1 MSTIISR
8 RPAPSAALRTA
19 RAQLA
24 RPQAPL
30 VALIVL
36 VALSGFARVLDL
48 GRPCSAPCRGGT
60 SHLLIFDESYYV
72 NAARVIDHIRPPAG
86 STYHA
91 APLGKDPNAE
101 HPQLAKLVIAAGI
114 KLLGDN
120 PWGWR
125 IGSVLFGLGALVALF
140 LLVRAAGGGRW
151 LAVGA
156 ASVMAVDNL
165 ALVHGRIATLDIYAV
180 CLMLVAATLYLRS
193 HPLAAGIALGI
204 GGAMKLVAL
213 YLVVALILF
222 EAFRLLRAW
231 RRGGGGGDPPLRG
244 VIAVAIFTATTAITL
259 VMLVFLIDLL
269 VPAYDTGTRITYAGD
284 PFSHLSHMVNYAL
297 SLHSTPGAVG
307 ASSSP
312 WQWLLNEKAFDYA
325 RVAVNSFSGGTIV
338 STHELIRFQGAV
350 NPFIIFLAVPA
361 LFAGMFAAW
370 RENDDLSALAAAWV
384 VGTFGVFVVQADLL
398 HRVSYIYYILVVL
411 PGIYIL
417 LARWFSRAG
426 MPVAATVGWAVV
438 LIFGF
443 AHLYPIRSF

>member
-8 RPAPSAALRTA
+8 RPAPSTALRAA
-19 RAQLA
+19 RTQLA

-30 VALIVL
+30 VALILL
-36 VALSGFARVLDL
+36 VALSGFARILDL
-48 GRPCSAPCRGGT
+48 GRPCSAPCRSGT
-60 SHLLIFDESYYV
+60 SHLLIFDENYYV
-72 NAARVIDHIRPPAG
+72 NAARVIDHIRPPVG

-91 APLGKDPNAE
+91 APLGEDPNAE

-125 IGSVLFGLGALVALF
+125 IGSVLFGLAALVALY

-156 ASVMAVDNL
+156 AAVMAADNL
-165 ALVHGRIATLDIYAV
+165 ALVHGRIATLDIYAL
-180 CLMLVAATLYLRS
+180 CMMLVAATLYLRS

-213 YLVVALILF
+213 YLVVALIIF
-222 EAFRLLRAW
+222 EAFRLLRSW
-231 RRGGGGGDPPLRG
+231 RRESSGAGPPHRG
-244 VIAVAIFTATTAITL
+244 LLSAALFTASTAITL
-259 VMLVFLIDLL
+259 LVLVWVLDLL

-325 RVAVNSFSGGTIV
+325 RVAVNSFSGATIV
-338 STHELIRFQGAV
+338 ATHELIRFQGAV

-361 LFAGMFAAW
+361 LFVGIAAAW
-370 RENDDLSALAAAWV
+370 HEHDDLSALAAAWV

-398 HRVSYIYYILVVL
+398 HRVSYIYYILLVL
-411 PGIYIL
+411 PGLYIL
-417 LARWFSRAG
+417 LARWFSSPR
-426 MPVAATVGWAVV
+426 MPVAATIGWVVV